1 MKVTKGNQPT
11 FPAESRCF
19 SGKNK
24 LLLADNKAEAIL
36 DNSIGKKW
44 WLKHVITAKQPT
56 EGLYTTKIRK
66 YSKEMLAGSEQLFQ
80 SANKSIVVPCAGN
93 IAGGD
98 MTEYQR
104 KYLMKSAPLE
114 VGMNEGGMG
123 AKEALLAFCTL
134 TCTLFLFEV
143 TRT

>member
-1 MKVTKGNQPT
+1 
-11 FPAESRCF
+11 
-19 SGKNK
+19 
-24 LLLADNKAEAIL
+24 
-36 DNSIGKKW
+36 
-44 WLKHVITAKQPT
+44 
-56 EGLYTTKIRK
+56 
-66 YSKEMLAGSEQLFQ
+66 
-80 SANKSIVVPCAGN
+80 
-93 IAGGD
+93 

>member
-1 MKVTKGNQPT
+1 MSSQQ
-11 FPAESRCF
+11 
-19 SGKNK
+19 
-24 LLLADNKAEAIL
+24 
-36 DNSIGKKW
+36 NS
-44 WLKHVITAKQPT
+44 QQ
-56 EGLYTTKIRK
+56 EGLYTIKIRK

-104 KYLMKSAPLE
+104 KYLMKSAPLRSAW
-114 VGMNEGGMG
+114 VSGMNEGGMG